1 MSTRLLTRKQ
11 NGVWQDIAYTLTCV
25 QSEAPV
31 KTEIESNAGLKP
43 YTEVETLK
51 EDEAVAIVYT
61 RAHMFPQVPA

>member
-1 MSTRLLTRKQ
+1 MVFGKTF
-11 NGVWQDIAYTLTCV
+11 AYTLTCV

-31 KTEIESNAGLKP
+31 KTKIDSNAALKP